1 MFLKWTKSENEY
13 WLKFRTKCTKNSTSP
28 GLNTWSVCD
37 LKKSSL
43 SGSWI
48 SLVFH
53 SQHNFKMSF
62 YSLTAWRKKSML
74 SVYAYDSFTHQMP
87 VYFFSALYASQKLTP
102 ATHRQQLWNC
112 CCDWLRL
119 CVARNCC
126 CCCRKLITS
135 GLLRSDCK
143 TNTLENIR
151 YFTTKLQYKTINI
164 TLLSLIK
171 YVS

>member
-1 MFLKWTKSENEY
+1 
-13 WLKFRTKCTKNSTSP
+13 
-28 GLNTWSVCD
+28 
-37 LKKSSL
+37 
-43 SGSWI
+43 
-48 SLVFH
+48 
-53 SQHNFKMSF
+53 
-62 YSLTAWRKKSML
+62 ML

-119 CVARNCC
+119 CVARSCC

-143 TNTLENIR
+143 TNTLENKIFH
-151 YFTTKLQYKTINI
+151 YKAAVQDNQHYSAFTNKICVI
-164 TLLSLIK
+164 TVL
-171 YVS
+171 